1 MPKESNID
9 EFPDFETWV
18 ESKTKETINF
28 ETLRLVEKQRRYE
41 TAKKFF
47 EDTIA
52 DRILADKKAKKKIAD
67 IEFKE
72 FKKREIQML
81 AKLEL
86 NITEL
91 AYIALSVIEKANFE
105 VLEAIASMLKNP
117 THLDQALN
125 EFTEKLRYD
134 FSEAI
139 KNSISKKNDDA
150 NINDYEIPEVSA
162 KLQQL
167 VNTCIDM
174 SKPLVAQ
181 KIGCEYSEFSPTSY
195 KSVIS
200 KTKKWKQWEKR

>member
-1 MPKESNID
+1 MPKESNIY

-52 DRILADKKAKKKIAD
+52 DRILADKKAEKKIAD

-134 FSEAI
+134 FSEGI

-174 SKPLVAQ
+174 SKPSIAQ
-181 KIGCEYSEFSPTSY
+181 NIGCEYSEFSPTSY
-195 KSVIS
+195 KSAIS
-200 KTKKWKQWEKR
+200 KTKKWKD

>member
-200 KTKKWKQWEKR
+200 KTKKWKQ